1 MARDRRKSE
10 KNTSVYFF
18 LRQSTLF
25 FIFCQPWQ
33 EIGDYMEKNIALIP
47 GDGIGPDVVAEAVKV
62 LDAVGK
68 KYGHKW
74 NYKTVIAGGAAID
87 KFGKPLPQDQL
98 DICLKSD
105 ATLLGAVG
113 GPKWDNVAPEIRP
126 EKALLGLRG
135 GMKVFANL
143 RPAVMW
149 PQLKDACPLKDEV
162 VGDGQLNILV
172 VRELTGGIY
181 FGERG
186 TSPDGRTAWDTEKYS
201 WEEIER
207 IVRLGFQFA
216 EKRKKH
222 LTVVDK
228 ANILNSSRLWR
239 KVAEEVHK
247 EYKDVTLD
255 FLYIDNA
262 SMQLVRNPR
271 QFDVIATSNMFGDI
285 LTDEASQITGS
296 IGMLASASLGDGTG
310 PGLYEPIHGTA
321 PDIAGKD
328 LANPLATILSAAML
342 LRYSFKLEKEAKAI
356 EDAVNKVLDD
366 GWRTGDIAG
375 SKLAQ
380 VKAAG
385 KLVGT
390 KKMGE
395 LVVEAL
401 K

>member
-1 MARDRRKSE
+1 
-10 KNTSVYFF
+10 
-18 LRQSTLF
+18 
-25 FIFCQPWQ
+25 
-33 EIGDYMEKNIALIP
+33 MEKTIALIP
-47 GDGIGPDVVAEAVKV
+47 GDGIGPDVVAEAVNV
-62 LDAVGK
+62 LDAIAK

-74 NYKTVIAGGAAID
+74 TYKNVIAGGAAID
-87 KFGKPLPQDQL
+87 KWGKPLPQDQL
-98 DICLKSD
+98 DICLNSD

-149 PQLKDACPLKDEV
+149 KQLKDACPLKDEI
-162 VGDGQLNILV
+162 VGEGLDILV

-186 TSPDGRTAWDTEKYS
+186 TSADGKTAWDTEKYT
-201 WEEIER
+201 WAEIER
-207 IVRLGFQFA
+207 IVRMGFEFA
-216 EKRKKH
+216 KNRKKH

-239 KVAEEVHK
+239 AVAEKVHE
-247 EYKDVTLD
+247 EYKDITLD

-262 SMQLVRNPR
+262 AMQMVRAPR

-285 LTDEASQITGS
+285 LTDEASQVTGS

-310 PGLYEPIHGTA
+310 PGLYEPIHGSA

-328 LANPLATILSAAML
+328 IANPLATILSAAML
-342 LRYSFKLEKEAKAI
+342 LRYSFKLETEAKAI
-356 EDAVNKVLDD
+356 EDAVNAVLDA

-375 SKLAQ
+375 SHMTE
-380 VKAAG
+380 VKAQG

-395 LVVEAL
+395 LVVAEL
-401 K
+401 NK

>member
-1 MARDRRKSE
+1 
-10 KNTSVYFF
+10 
-18 LRQSTLF
+18 
-25 FIFCQPWQ
+25 
-33 EIGDYMEKNIALIP
+33 MEKTIALIP
-47 GDGIGPDVVAEAVKV
+47 GDGIGPDVVAEAVNV
-62 LDAVGK
+62 LDAVAK
-68 KYGHKW
+68 KFGHKW
-74 NYKTVIAGGAAID
+74 NYKNVIAGGGAID
-87 KFGKPLPQDQL
+87 KFGHPLPQEQL
-98 DICLKSD
+98 DIALSSD
-105 ATLLGAVG
+105 AALLGAVG
-113 GPKWDNVAPEIRP
+113 GPKWDDVAPEIRP

-149 PQLKDACPLKDEV
+149 KQLKDACPLKDEIA
-162 VGDGQLNILV
+162 GDGIDVLV

-186 TSPDGRTAWDTEKYS
+186 TSADGKTAWDTEKYT
-201 WEEIER
+201 WAEIER
-207 IVRLGFQFA
+207 IVRMGFDFA
-216 EKRKKH
+216 KNRKKH

-247 EYKDVTLD
+247 EYSDIALD
-255 FLYIDNA
+255 FMYIDNA
-262 SMQLVRNPR
+262 AMQMVKNPR

-285 LTDEASQITGS
+285 LTDEAAQVTGS
-296 IGMLASASLGDGTG
+296 IGMLASASIGDGTG
-310 PGLYEPIHGTA
+310 PGLYEPIHGSA

-342 LRYSFKLEKEAKAI
+342 LRFDFKLEEEAKAI
-356 EDAVNKVLDD
+356 ENAVAKVLDD

-375 SKLAQ
+375 ADREA

-390 KKMGE
+390 KKMGQ
-395 LVVEAL
+395 LVL
-401 K
+401 DYLN